1 MKTFFFSYIPTFLLV
16 VLFEACNKI
25 VQVPNPINSVTASQ
39 IFSSNANANSAIA
52 GIYSYMSGTQSFL
65 NSEATFCAGES
76 ADELTDGLP
85 QYDNFLS
92 NTLTPVNNLGPQTFF
107 WTPAYFCIYN
117 ANAAIDGLQ
126 NSSAVSVSTKN
137 QLTGEAKF
145 IRALCYFYL
154 TNFFGDLPLD
164 LTPDFNQTVL
174 LKRSKQVEVYQQI
187 VSDLQDAQSLMSNNY
202 TMSGGMP
209 IRANKWAATALLARV
224 HLYQSNWGGA
234 DSAASAVINSGQ
246 YSLDSN
252 LLNVFLMNS
261 QEAILQLQTL
271 NTPPF
276 CTFEAQ
282 YFIPPNNTSSVNL
295 WLTSQLVNAFEPGD
309 LRWTNWVDSTIFNGT
324 TYYYPYKYQSSPYI
338 TGSTQTITENY
349 MVLRYAEQ
357 YLILAEAQAQLGG
370 SNSLDSAVANLNV
383 IRARAHLP
391 PYSGSIDAVSVQNAI
406 HQEKRIEFFA
416 EWGHRWLDLHRW
428 RMALGTLDTIP
439 GKIGNIDSSQLLY
452 PIPLAD
458 IQVDPNL
465 SQNPGYQTY

>member
-1 MKTFFFSYIPTFLLV
+1 
-16 VLFEACNKI
+16 
-25 VQVPNPINSVTASQ
+25 
-39 IFSSNANANSAIA
+39 
-52 GIYSYMSGTQSFL
+52 
-65 NSEATFCAGES
+65 
-76 ADELTDGLP
+76 
-85 QYDNFLS
+85 
-92 NTLTPVNNLGPQTFF
+92 
-107 WTPAYFCIYN
+107 
-117 ANAAIDGLQ
+117 
-126 NSSAVSVSTKN
+126 
-137 QLTGEAKF
+137 
-145 IRALCYFYL
+145 
-154 TNFFGDLPLD
+154 
-164 LTPDFNQTVL
+164 
-174 LKRSKQVEVYQQI
+174 
-187 VSDLQDAQSLMSNNY
+187 
-202 TMSGGMP
+202 
-209 IRANKWAATALLARV
+209 
-224 HLYQSNWGGA
+224 
-234 DSAASAVINSGQ
+234 
-246 YSLDSN
+246 
-252 LLNVFLMNS
+252 MNS

-276 CTFEAQ
+276 CTLKPNILFRQTILVVLIFGLRRNWLMHLSRVICDGQIGSTVQ
-282 YFIPPNNTSSVNL
+282 Y
-295 WLTSQLVNAFEPGD
+295 
-309 LRWTNWVDSTIFNGT
+309 STAPHTIT
-324 TYYYPYKYQSSPYI
+324 HISYQSSPYI